1 MMSPTAWAGT
11 LALLRRAF
19 LTMGTTFCVGFGLFT
34 QKLLPPALS
43 AVASKAYFYP
53 TLPLT
58 YARLH
63 LLPPRAGLWTAID
76 DKVLVGAAPCGAL
89 RHPERLAALGVT
101 AVVNLCAEYEGPTAA
116 YARLGVDQ
124 LWLPTVDH
132 VEPTVEDLRAAVA
145 FVGRARGKVLVH
157 CKAGHGRS
165 AAVAYA
171 WLLTRNL
178 GKVAPFELYEALAA
192 KRRVRRNL
200 WRQPNLVRY
209 ADELKR
215 R

>member
-43 AVASKAYFYP
+43 SVASKAYFYP

-132 VEPTVEDLRAAVA
+132 VEPTLEDLRAAVA

-157 CKAGHGRS
+157 CRAGKECFNFAS
-165 AAVAYA
+165 
-171 WLLTRNL
+171 T
-178 GKVAPFELYEALAA
+178 
-192 KRRVRRNL
+192 
-200 WRQPNLVRY
+200 
-209 ADELKR
+209 
-215 R
+215 